1 MIPTVA
7 WENGVVVM
15 IDQRRLPAEQVTLRC
30 RDHHEVA
37 EAIREMAIRGAPA
50 IGVAAAFALALGVAN
65 SRAEG
70 RELRAEWSDICSEL
84 AATRPT
90 AVNLFWAIERMRQR
104 FDALAAEGGDALRH
118 ALLAEALTIQQD
130 DVAACRA
137 RGWQPATI
145 WLNLAIL
152 RRLNMGDQFLDL

>member
-1 MIPTVA
+1 MVPTVA
-7 WENGVVVM
+7 WEDGVVVM
-15 IDQRRLPAEQVTLRC
+15 IDQRRLPAEQVMLRC

-50 IGVAAAFALALGVAN
+50 IGVAAAFALAQGVRN

-84 AATRPT
+84 AGTRPT

-104 FDALAAEGGDALRH
+104 FDALAGQGGSALRET
-118 ALLAEALTIQQD
+118 LLGK
-130 DVAACRA
+130 R
-137 RGWQPATI
+137 
-145 WLNLAIL
+145 
-152 RRLNMGDQFLDL
+152 

>member
-1 MIPTVA
+1 MIPTVT

-15 IDQRRLPAEQVTLRC
+15 IDQRRLPAEQVILRC

-104 FDALAAEGGDALRH
+104 FDALAGEGGDTLR
-118 ALLAEALTIQQD
+118 AGAAGRGAAILQEDL
-130 DVAACRA
+130 AACRA
-137 RGWQPATI
+137 DGRPRRRAAAEPTRGS
-145 WLNLAIL
+145 
-152 RRLNMGDQFLDL
+152 